1 MASRHLDQNEETP
14 LMVILYHNKQL
25 CKKSELKSKKW
36 KTELNSAKG
45 FSAINASKL
54 QLLGERRFGIRG
66 IPTIR
71 ADGGPETASFSDAI
85 EQANRSEFG
94 HGLESAPAYPTGS
107 EDDALFVVWNGV
119 DLARRKRAK
128 AIVFPSFV
136 CSVVL

>member
-54 QLLGERRFGIRG
+54 QLLGKRWFVREPLQNRGYVGDWNKGIV
-66 IPTIR
+66 
-71 ADGGPETASFSDAI
+71 SFP
-85 EQANRSEFG
+85 G
-94 HGLESAPAYPTGS
+94 
-107 EDDALFVVWNGV
+107 
-119 DLARRKRAK
+119 
-128 AIVFPSFV
+128 
-136 CSVVL
+136 